1 MLSKWLWHFVK
12 ESDPLWKQIIVA
24 KYGVI
29 VTIVDKFGY
38 KALL

>member
-1 MLSKWLWHFVK
+1 MLGKWLWHFVK
-12 ESDPLWKQIIVA
+12 ESDPLWKQIIVV